1 MMFIGSRRC
10 LFLCLPLLFTASVS
24 AQQPG
29 QPTEPPVPGKIYL
42 DVVVTEK
49 SGPPVSGLQQQD
61 FTLLDNKITRPITTF
76 QALRGREAPVE
87 VLIVLDAVNTG
98 YDHVAFARQ
107 EIERFL
113 HVDGGHLAYPTALA
127 IFTETGIQIQDQF
140 SHDGNALS
148 SALDQYTVALR
159 DIPRSAGFYGA
170 SDRLQLSL
178 TALHQIAAREA
189 SLPGRKIILWVSPGW
204 LTLSGPD
211 VVLDYKQQ
219 KQIFANIVSFS
230 NLLQQGHITLYS
242 IDPLGTADFGGR
254 SIYWQ
259 AFTKGITKP
268 SQTDI
273 GDLALEVIATQSGGL
288 ALNTG
293 NDVAAL
299 LQKCLADISAYY
311 ELSFDP
317 PISDQ
322 PHEYHPLEVKV
333 DKHGLTARTRQSYYS
348 QP

>member
-1 MMFIGSRRC
+1 MFFESRRC
-10 LFLCLPLLFTASVS
+10 LFFFLPLLFNASVT
-24 AQQPG
+24 AQQSSP
-29 QPTEPPVPGKIYL
+29 PAEPPIITKIYL
-42 DVVVTEK
+42 DVVVTAK

-61 FTLLDNKITRPITTF
+61 FTLIDNKVPRPITAF
-76 QALRGREAPVE
+76 QALNGNQAPVE
-87 VLIVLDAVNTG
+87 VLIVLDAVNTA
-98 YDHVAFARQ
+98 YDHVAFARE

-113 HVDGGHLAYPTALA
+113 RADGGHLAYPTAIA
-127 IFTETGIQIQDQF
+127 IFMDTDTQIQDQF
-140 SHDGNALS
+140 SRDGNALS
-148 SALDQYTVALR
+148 TALDQYSVALR

-170 SDRLQLSL
+170 TDRFQLSL
-178 TALHQIAAREA
+178 TALRQVAVREA
-189 SLPGRKIILWVSPGW
+189 SRPGRKIILWVSPGW
-204 LTLSGPD
+204 PILSGPE
-211 VVLDYKQQ
+211 VVLDSTQQ
-219 KQIFANIVSFS
+219 NQIFSNIVNFS
-230 NLLQQGHITLYS
+230 SLLQQGHITLYS
-242 IDPLGTADFGGR
+242 VDPLGTADFGGR

-259 AFTKGITKP
+259 SFTKGISKP

-299 LQKCLADISAYY
+299 LQKCLADTSAYY

-322 PHEYHPLEVKV
+322 PHEYHHLEVKV
-333 DKHGLTARTRQSYYS
+333 DKHGLTARTRQGYYT